1 MRRFTT
7 FFSAALVLSMALTVS
22 PVGASA
28 GEDKPKVVV
37 GDPEKAKGKFDLVGH
52 DALRNR
58 GMNAGLAVHGDYA
71 YVGSRTD
78 GLHPNAGVLVVDVSD
93 PSAPT
98 VVHEIG
104 KPNESNIGETSR
116 ELRVLPEQ
124 ELLVVMNL
132 GSNCSFIIHACS
144 PTQLTVDDNYRF
156 YDISG
161 DKAAAPELVSEY
173 VPSVNPHEFF
183 LWDDPKNK
191 GRTLMFQS
199 TPGGGQTHLLV
210 TDVSK
215 ARSGKFPE
223 IFSWATV
230 IPDPETDN
238 RLHSLTVTPDGKRAH
253 LAYLGGGLL
262 ELDISDIAAGAKKPE
277 AKLVTDITKRAAW
290 GDPGAH
296 SAVKLFNQDY
306 VLASDE
312 VYGQIPGLLPD
323 HGCPWGWVRIIDI
336 RDHADPKI
344 ATEFKLP
351 ENTQES
357 CDDPTFNTPER
368 NALSSY
374 SAHNPTLTQNL
385 ALITWHSAGLQAID
399 LSKPTSPKLA
409 AQYRP
414 EPLPAV
420 TQEDPVLSSG
430 RDKVVMWSFPIIK
443 DGLIYVVDVRNG
455 LYILEYK
462 GPHEKEVSSVKFLE
476 GNTNFGD
483 TMKIE
488 K

>member
-1 MRRFTT
+1 MRRSSAVR
-7 FFSAALVLSMALTVS
+7 SAALLVTLGLIAS
-22 PVGASA
+22 PMGASA
-28 GEDKPKVVV
+28 GPDKPNVVV
-37 GDPEKAKGKFDLVGH
+37 GDPDKAPGKFELVGH
-52 DALRNR
+52 EALRNR

-78 GLHPNAGVLVVDVSD
+78 GLHPNSGVLVVDVSD
-93 PSAPT
+93 PSTPT

-124 ELLVVMNL
+124 ELLVVLNL

-161 DKAAAPELVSEY
+161 KKAAAPELVAEY

-183 LWDDPKNK
+183 LWDDPKNP

-210 TDVSK
+210 TDLSK
-215 ARSGKFPE
+215 ARAGKFPE
-223 IFSWATV
+223 IFKWATV

-253 LAYLGGGLL
+253 LSYLGGGVL
-262 ELDISDIAAGAKKPE
+262 ELDISEVTAGVKKPE
-277 AKLVTDITKRAAW
+277 ARLVTDITKRAAW

-296 SAVKLFNQDY
+296 SSVKLFNRDY
-306 VLASDE
+306 VLVSDE

-336 RDHADPKI
+336 RNNVDPKI
-344 ATEFKLP
+344 AAEFKLP
-351 ENTQES
+351 ENTAES
-357 CDDPTFNTPER
+357 CDDPMFNSPDR

-399 LSKPTSPKLA
+399 LSKPSSPSLA

-462 GPHEKEVSSVKFLE
+462 GPHDEEVSEVKFLE

-483 TMKIE
+483 TMRIE